1 MRLQRAVEG
10 PTEEQAASVRSCFRP
25 LLLFFFFSI
34 SSGHDITVLCHIYC
48 SLSKGPQAMPPNA
61 TQA

>member
-25 LLLFFFFSI
+25 LLLLFFFQFLQGMTLQYYVTS
-34 SSGHDITVLCHIYC
+34 T
-48 SLSKGPQAMPPNA
+48 KGPQAMPPNA